1 MSHTAVLVID
11 IQRGAFN
18 GARCPAIDR
27 ATELVSHAGALVAA
41 ARASQVPVIFVQHLD
56 AAGEPFEKDSP
67 HGEFH
72 AGVAPMPGE
81 AVVRKLA
88 SSAFEDTALGAT
100 LQRLGAR
107 QLLVCGLQSE
117 FCVSN
122 TSKSA
127 LALGYAVRVAQDGH
141 STWPSNG
148 QSSQAI
154 SDAVNAE
161 LLALGATV
169 APTANLV
176 AELRA

>member
-1 MSHTAVLVID
+1 MNASALLVID
-11 IQRGAFN
+11 IQRGAFD
-18 GARCPAIDR
+18 GARCPTIDR
-27 ATELVSHAGALVAA
+27 AAELVSHAGALVAA

-72 AGVAPMPGE
+72 DSLRPLPGE

-88 SSAFEDTALGAT
+88 SSAFDGTDLGAT

-122 TSKSA
+122 TTQSA
-127 LALGYAVRVAQDGH
+127 LALGYAVQVAQDGH
-141 STWPSNG
+141 STWPSQG
-148 QSSQAI
+148 RSSQEI
-154 SDAVNAE
+154 SAAVNAD

-169 APTANLV
+169 APSASLV
-176 AELRA
+176 AAMRA